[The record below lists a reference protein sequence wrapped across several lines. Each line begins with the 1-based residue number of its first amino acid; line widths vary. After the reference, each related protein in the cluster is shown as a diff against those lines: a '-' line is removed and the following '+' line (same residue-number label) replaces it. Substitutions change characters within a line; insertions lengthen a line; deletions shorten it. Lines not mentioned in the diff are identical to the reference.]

1 MSIKRDDL
9 DAGRVDF
16 SEVATGKRLPLVH
29 PGEIL
34 RDDFLQPMKISVYT
48 LAQDIKVPRSRST
61 TSCSAAAASPPTRRS
76 VSRAISAPRRISGST
91 FRRATIWRRPIESFA
106 GGSSVK

>member
-34 RDDFLQPMKISVYT
+34 RDDFLQPLKISVYAS
-48 LAQDIKVPRSRST
+48 AQAIKVPRS
-61 TSCSAAAASPPTRRS
+61 
-76 VSRAISAPRRISGST
+76 AIRQAST
-91 FRRATIWRRPIESFA
+91 F
-106 GGSSVK
+106 